1 MITISTM
8 TMACS
13 TAAAGRPEIT
23 CTILNSKSVPDGM
36 DANAICAQFRDTFAA
51 AIAANGSKP
60 EGQIKAAI
68 AFTGHGEITAD
79 LIEVRSSSEVRHPQ
93 VAVAIFD
100 RAMNKNDVGQLA
112 KDAAALFRR

>member
-1 MITISTM
+1 MSAV

-23 CTILNSKSVPDGM
+23 CTILSTKSVPDGM
-36 DANAICAQFRDTFAA
+36 GADAICAQFRDTFVAT
-51 AIAANGSKP
+51 IAANGSKP
-60 EGQIKAAI
+60 DGQIKAAI

-79 LIEVRSSSEVRHPQ
+79 LTEVQSTSEVRHPQ

-100 RAMNKNDVGQLA
+100 RAINKNDVGQLA

>member
-1 MITISTM
+1 MSAV

-23 CTILNSKSVPDGM
+23 CTISSSKSVPPGM
-36 DANAICAQFRDTFAA
+36 NAGAICAQFRDTFVAT
-51 AIAANGSKP
+51 IVANGSKP
-60 EGQIKAAI
+60 AGPLKAAI
-68 AFTGHGEITAD
+68 AFTDHGEITAD
-79 LIEVRSSSEVRHPQ
+79 LTELRSGSEVKHPQ